1 MSSEQIVVVG
11 AGITGLS
18 AAYDL
23 LGAGHR
29 VTLLEG
35 ADHTG
40 GLAAGF
46 RDERWEWP
54 LEKFYHHLFTGDKAI
69 IGLVDELGIADRLF
83 FPRPITSVMHEGR
96 IVPFDSPA
104 AWFRF
109 PGFNLLDVARFGLVS
124 AFLRF
129 TNPWRRLE
137 QHIAD
142 AWMRRWYGEK
152 FYNLTWRPLLIVSLA
167 LLPAGEHGLD
177 VGRLK
182 VQPASR
188 LL

>member
-1 MSSEQIVVVG
+1 AARGYGLHAGAARGALAAGDAARRLLHGTRRPGLVCVQPGAARGGAERNRMSSQHIVVVG

-54 LEKFYHHLFTGDKAI
+54 LE
-69 IGLVDELGIADRLF
+69 
-83 FPRPITSVMHEGR
+83 
-96 IVPFDSPA
+96 
-104 AWFRF
+104 
-109 PGFNLLDVARFGLVS
+109 
-124 AFLRF
+124 
-129 TNPWRRLE
+129 
-137 QHIAD
+137 
-142 AWMRRWYGEK
+142 
-152 FYNLTWRPLLIVSLA
+152 
-167 LLPAGEHGLD
+167 
-177 VGRLK
+177 
-182 VQPASR
+182 
-188 LL
+188 

>member
-96 IVPFDSPA
+96 IKGELTGD
-104 AWFRF
+104 
-109 PGFNLLDVARFGLVS
+109 DKVAERVM
-124 AFLRF
+124 
-129 TNPWRRLE
+129 
-137 QHIAD
+137 Q
-142 AWMRRWYGEK
+142 
-152 FYNLTWRPLLIVSLA
+152 LA
-167 LLPAGEHGLD
+167 ID
-177 VGRLK
+177 
-182 VQPASR
+182 
-188 LL
+188 